1 MATLHE
7 QRSVNNRQIE
17 TAFGEAMHGGTG
29 RPPHGRRV
37 DLREPV
43 GEKNRNLSWLCHCMT
58 WWLGRKLSTWEFSVA
73 TSRALGRVDR
83 DFCAL
88 VLAQS
93 LLGVQ
98 NFQDGT
104 WWQLRSEPSAPS
116 VNKAG
121 TSETVAAEAR
131 FSLGLFSLGEAGIV
145 GSPPRELFRGEV
157 EASHH
162 GGSSGHHGNST

>member
-7 QRSVNNRQIE
+7 QRSVNNRQLE

-131 FSLGLFSLGEAGIV
+131 FSLGALLFGRSRNRGLPAEGALPR
-145 GSPPRELFRGEV
+145 GSRGPAPWRELR
-157 EASHH
+157 SPW
-162 GGSSGHHGNST
+162 